1 MLMTCP
7 LKTQTL
13 MPCCVTEYIVEPI
26 NRIFM
31 SNETIKQDIKRK
43 IDDLEGQLIEV
54 KNKLEKEEN
63 PSDELKSLVNEMED
77 IQKDIT
83 SRYESEKNKADAD
96 WDEIDKNIYQDIQ
109 SFKKSMTKAGTL
121 FSGK

>member
-1 MLMTCP
+1 
-7 LKTQTL
+7 
-13 MPCCVTEYIVEPI
+13 MPCCVTESIVEPL

-31 SNETIKQDIKRK
+31 SNETIKKDIKRK

>member
-1 MLMTCP
+1 MTCP

-13 MPCCVTEYIVEPI
+13 MPCCVTESIVEPL

-31 SNETIKQDIKRK
+31 SNETIKKDIKRK

-54 KNKLEKEEN
+54 KNKLEKEVK
-63 PSDELKSLVNEMED
+63 PTDELKSLVNEMED

-109 SFKKSMTKAGTL
+109 SFKKSITKAGTL
-121 FSGK
+121 FSGT